1 MLTGIGQRTKTLTRT
16 AAPFLMV
23 ATLAGSAVVVPI
35 TVVQTARA
43 VRPGE
48 VVLLTITTSQTT
60 TPISVR
66 AFERDWPAF
75 KDDAHTWRALI
86 GIDLNTA
93 VGTHAVTIT
102 SGADRLTHTL
112 TVRPRV
118 FPTRRLTVDPDL
130 VNPPPEALERIQRE
144 TRELNEIWRSSA
156 PERLWGGLFIAPVPD
171 PANSAFGTMSIYNGQ
186 PRSPHSGADFLS
198 PTGRPVKAPNAGRVM
213 LAESLY
219 FTGNTVIID
228 HGLGLF
234 SLFAHLSEI
243 DVKTGDSVATGDV
256 VGKVGATGRVT
267 GPHLHWTVRAN
278 GARVDPLSVLYVLG
292 RAQ

>member
-1 MLTGIGQRTKTLTRT
+1 MTAQALIVAAGVVGRMPPTLT
-16 AAPFLMV
+16 V
-23 ATLAGSAVVVPI
+23 A
-35 TVVQTARA
+35 QKARA

-48 VVLLTITTSQTT
+48 LVLLTITTSQAK
-60 TPISVR
+60 TPIAVR

-75 KDDAHTWRALI
+75 EVDAHTWRVLI
-86 GIDLNTA
+86 GIDLNAT
-93 VGTHAVTIT
+93 VGAHPVTIT
-102 SGADRLTHTL
+102 SGSEQVTHVL
-112 TVRPRV
+112 TVRHRA

-130 VNPPPEALERIQRE
+130 VNPPPEARERIQRE
-144 TRELNEIWRSSA
+144 TERLNRIWGTSA
-156 PERLWGGLFIAPVPD
+156 PERLWSGDFIAPVPD
-171 PANSAFGTMSIYNGQ
+171 AANSAFGTMSIYNGQ

-219 FTGNTVIID
+219 FTGNTVILD

-243 DVKTGDSVATGDV
+243 DVKTGDRVAEGDV